1 MQTPT
6 ITLEQYNLQSM
17 IREYHVINSF
27 TIPLVR
33 AVSVGV
39 LKMGLGVREWN
50 SASLRLRDV

>member
-33 AVSVGV
+33 AVSV